1 DRDGIEGT
9 TNLIITSYNRNFPK
23 RNDGDAATLAFV
35 TSPETVVALAL
46 SGRVDFDPQTDTLTN
61 EAGEQVSLVVGEA
74 IELPPGGFES
84 GDSMF
89 IAPPEDGSSVE
100 VTVNPASDRIQL
112 LTPFPAWDGNDYLE
126 LPILGKGMGKV
137 TTDHI
142 SMAGAW
148 LKYRGHL
155 ENISGNLYLG
165 VVNAFTGETELA
177 LDPSDGQ
184 TKSYPEIAKSL
195 HQKGINWVFIGEEN
209 VGEGSS
215 REHAAMEP
223 RFRGC
228 HAVFAK
234 SFARIHET
242 NLKKQGVLAM
252 TFADPDF
259 WGAIG
264 ESDTISI
271 TGLSELSAG
280 KPVDCVLHK
289 SDGESV
295 EFQAL
300 HTLNDDQIAWF
311 HAGSALNM
319 IRAQVAG

>member
-1 DRDGIEGT
+1 
-9 TNLIITSYNRNFPK
+9 
-23 RNDGDAATLAFV
+23 
-35 TSPETVVALAL
+35 
-46 SGRVDFDPQTDTLTN
+46 
-61 EAGEQVSLVVGEA
+61 
-74 IELPPGGFES
+74 
-84 GDSMF
+84 
-89 IAPPEDGSSVE
+89 
-100 VTVNPASDRIQL
+100 
-112 LTPFPAWDGNDYLE
+112 
-126 LPILGKGMGKV
+126 
-137 TTDHI
+137 
-142 SMAGAW
+142 
-148 LKYRGHL
+148 
-155 ENISGNLYLG
+155 
-165 VVNAFTGETELA
+165 
-177 LDPSDGQ
+177 
-184 TKSYPEIAKSL
+184 
-195 HQKGINWVFIGEEN
+195 
-209 VGEGSS
+209 
-215 REHAAMEP
+215 MEP

>member
-1 DRDGIEGT
+1 
-9 TNLIITSYNRNFPK
+9 
-23 RNDGDAATLAFV
+23 
-35 TSPETVVALAL
+35 
-46 SGRVDFDPQTDTLTN
+46 
-61 EAGEQVSLVVGEA
+61 
-74 IELPPGGFES
+74 
-84 GDSMF
+84 
-89 IAPPEDGSSVE
+89 
-100 VTVNPASDRIQL
+100 
-112 LTPFPAWDGNDYLE
+112 
-126 LPILGKGMGKV
+126 MGKV

-177 LDPSDGQ
+177 LDPSDGT
-184 TKSYPEIAKSL
+184 TKSYPEVAKSL
-195 HQKGINWVFIGEEN
+195 HEKGLNWVFIGEEN

-242 NLKKQGVLAM
+242 NLKKQGVLAL

-264 ESDTISI
+264 EGDTISI
-271 TGLSELSAG
+271 TGLSELTDG

-289 SDGESV
+289 TDGESI
-295 EFQAL
+295 EFFAD

-311 HAGSALNM
+311 HAGSALNL